1 MQLQKRVM
9 SVTLH
14 RMIRFFFFGDASRR
28 THASHPPDA
37 AVIVLL
43 LSALLP
49 TAAQAWGPKGHR
61 LVAGLASGE
70 LTPQA
75 RAEVAR
81 LLRDETEPTLA
92 GVANWADDLREHDPD
107 LGKRSARWH
116 YVNLA
121 EDDCRYQPAVDCPDG
136 DCLIEAIA
144 RQRDLLADRRQP
156 AAVRAQALKFLVHF
170 VGDAHQPLHAGYARD
185 RGGNTIQIQLDGKGS
200 NLHWLWDGEV
210 IASAGMN
217 ERRYLQHLQRMSLP
231 AQARIGIDNPAAW
244 AEASC
249 RIVLRDG
256 FYPKRAKIGPAYFS
270 RWRPT
275 ADEQL
280 RIAGHRLAALLND
293 ALKAGAGKP

>member
-14 RMIRFFFFGDASRR
+14 RMIRFFFFGGASRR
-28 THASHPPDA
+28 THASHPRHGA
-37 AVIVLL
+37 IIVLL
-43 LSALLP
+43 LAALLP
-49 TAAQAWGPKGHR
+49 SAAHAWGPKGHR

-81 LLRDETEPTLA
+81 LLRGDTEPTLP
-92 GVANWADDLREHDPD
+92 GVANWADELRERDPD

-121 EDDCRYQPAVDCPDG
+121 EDDCRYRPPMDCPDG
-136 DCLIEAIA
+136 DCLIEAIV

-156 AAVRAQALKFLVHF
+156 IAVRAQALKFLVHF

-185 RGGNTIQIQLDGKGS
+185 RGGNTFQIQLDGKGS
-200 NLHWLWDGEV
+200 NLHRLWDSEV
-210 IASAGMN
+210 IASAQMN
-217 ERRYLQHLQRMSLP
+217 ERRYLQHLQRMPLP
-231 AQARIGIDNPAAW
+231 AQARIGIDNPATW

-256 FYPKRAKIGPAYFS
+256 FYPAQAKIEPTYFS

-280 RIAGHRLAALLND
+280 RIAGHRLATLLND
-293 ALKAGAGKP
+293 ALKTGAGKP

>member
-14 RMIRFFFFGDASRR
+14 RMIRFFFFGGASRR
-28 THASHPPDA
+28 AHASHPRHG

-49 TAAQAWGPKGHR
+49 SAAHAWGPKGHR
-61 LVAGLASGE
+61 LVAGLANGE

-81 LLRDETEPTLA
+81 LLRGDAEPTLA

-121 EDDCRYQPAVDCPDG
+121 EDDCRYRPPMDCPDG
-136 DCLIEAIA
+136 DCLIEAIV

-185 RGGNTIQIQLDGKGS
+185 RGGNTFQIQLDGKGS
-200 NLHWLWDGEV
+200 NLHRLWDSEV
-210 IASAGMN
+210 IASAQMN
-217 ERRYLQHLQRMSLP
+217 ERRYVQHLQRTPLP
-231 AQARIGIDNPAAW
+231 AQARIGIDNPATW

-256 FYPKRAKIGPAYFS
+256 FYPAQAKIEPTYFS

-280 RIAGHRLAALLND
+280 RIAGHRLATLLND
-293 ALKAGAGKP
+293 ALKTGAGKP